1 VNTTDTRVQPVAAS
15 ELTIAVLGGGPSAE
29 AEVSRSSAKGVSA
42 ALAQTN
48 SYRVVSIELD
58 ENAPQALID
67 LKPDVVFPALHGPPG
82 EDGTVQGLLEMLGL
96 PYVGSEVQPSAFAMD
111 KAVAKALFRR
121 AELPLAIDCVFRADQ
136 TNADLGAAKFAAEIE
151 SRLGSKV
158 VIKPMQQGSALG
170 VTPLPD
176 GGDLVAALTD
186 AFALGRARP
195 AQPKT
200 AGSPGD

>member
-1 VNTTDTRVQPVAAS
+1 VSTTDTRVQPVAVS

-82 EDGTVQGLLEMLGL
+82 EDGTGQ
-96 PYVGSEVQPSAFAMD
+96 
-111 KAVAKALFRR
+111 R
-121 AELPLAIDCVFRADQ
+121 
-136 TNADLGAAKFAAEIE
+136 
-151 SRLGSKV
+151 
-158 VIKPMQQGSALG
+158 
-170 VTPLPD
+170 
-176 GGDLVAALTD
+176 
-186 AFALGRARP
+186 
-195 AQPKT
+195 
-200 AGSPGD
+200 